1 LQVGFDIIDAFAKSQ
16 GISLTTHHFK
26 ALFGE
31 GLAPS
36 IFLLKNV
43 CLYLLMNGNLSIDAG
58 VVDGIP
64 VLLAK
69 PQTYIYLSG

>member
-1 LQVGFDIIDAFAKSQ
+1 MIDAFAKSQ

-36 IFLLKNV
+36 IFLLKK
-43 CLYLLMNGNLSIDAG
+43 CLSLPFDEW
-58 VVDGIP
+58 
-64 VLLAK
+64 K
-69 PQTYIYLSG
+69 PFH

>member
-1 LQVGFDIIDAFAKSQ
+1 MIDAFAKSQ

-36 IFLLKNV
+36 ICPQIDVFSLLFEWQI
-43 CLYLLMNGNLSIDAG
+43 LFFQSA
-58 VVDGIP
+58 
-64 VLLAK
+64 
-69 PQTYIYLSG
+69 SG